1 MLASYNL
8 LKKYVDL
15 DGITYQEV
23 ADRLTFAGLEV
34 EGISFL
40 AEATNL
46 VIGEIVECEN
56 HPDSDHL
63 HILKVNEGDKYGINQ
78 IVCGAPNARVGLKV
92 IVARPGA
99 RLVKHDITIT
109 PSKIRGVESN
119 GMCCA
124 LFELGVDKLF
134 LNEKQIN
141 GIEELPEDAPIGE
154 ENVLGYLGL
163 DDIVFD
169 INVLPNR
176 SDALALYSLARE
188 VGALFKRKVNI
199 PEPKK
204 YDEVPTN
211 FTTSSDTP
219 CCPQFSI
226 KVVRDVVTKPS
237 PLWLQRALMAQG
249 IRSINNNVDIGNYV
263 MVLTGQPLHM
273 YDLDKLKGTDF
284 SVSEEYEGTL
294 VALDEKGYEIGKGD
308 LVVTNH
314 KEPVCIAGTMGLLS
328 VAVDENTK
336 NIGIESANFKSASI
350 RRTNK
355 KLGLSSESSAH
366 FQKGINPYQDEFVLD
381 LTAQLL
387 VELADAKIIEKTS
400 RYSTL
405 GVNDTKIDCSVSYIN
420 KRLGVDFNA
429 NKVIDVL
436 KTLNIRIEDFDEDN
450 FVAFPPDYRIDLK
463 CDADLSEEVIRYVG
477 FKEIVSKLPFMP
489 TTTGG
494 FTPNQQKR
502 LDIREMLV
510 NNGLNEILTFNLVAP
525 NFDHDFALLNAND
538 EPYVIMNPMT
548 VDHSVVRRSIVPSVL
563 DTIKYNLDHQ
573 QKDLAFFEV
582 ATINTKNSDFEELC
596 IALNGNKHIRG
607 ELEKRPFDFYDIHGY
622 LESILSM
629 LGIDKNR
636 YKETRLKDSKFYHPG
651 RTVQITIGK
660 DVVGVCGQIH
670 PNYAKDLGPT
680 FVLDLNL
687 TKIFDVKVSTLKMA
701 QFSKYPSVNRDYA
714 FIVNKNVLVGDM
726 IKTIKKNAHSIIKN
740 VDVFDVYIK
749 SNEDEKISIALSITY
764 QDDNKTL
771 TDSQINEVENAVLQA
786 LLKEYGA
793 ILRG

>member
-249 IRSINNNVDIGNYV
+249 IRSINNIVDIGNYV

-420 KRLGVDFNA
+420 KRLGVDFDA

-436 KTLNIRIEDFDEDN
+436 KTLNIKIEDFDGDN

-489 TTTGG
+489 
-494 FTPNQQKR
+494 K
-502 LDIREMLV
+502 I
-510 NNGLNEILTFNLVAP
+510 
-525 NFDHDFALLNAND
+525 
-538 EPYVIMNPMT
+538 
-548 VDHSVVRRSIVPSVL
+548 
-563 DTIKYNLDHQ
+563 
-573 QKDLAFFEV
+573 
-582 ATINTKNSDFEELC
+582 
-596 IALNGNKHIRG
+596 
-607 ELEKRPFDFYDIHGY
+607 
-622 LESILSM
+622 
-629 LGIDKNR
+629 
-636 YKETRLKDSKFYHPG
+636 G
-651 RTVQITIGK
+651 R
-660 DVVGVCGQIH
+660 
-670 PNYAKDLGPT
+670 
-680 FVLDLNL
+680 
-687 TKIFDVKVSTLKMA
+687 
-701 QFSKYPSVNRDYA
+701 
-714 FIVNKNVLVGDM
+714 
-726 IKTIKKNAHSIIKN
+726 AH
-740 VDVFDVYIK
+740 V
-749 SNEDEKISIALSITY
+749 
-764 QDDNKTL
+764 
-771 TDSQINEVENAVLQA
+771 
-786 LLKEYGA
+786 
-793 ILRG
+793 

>member
-63 HILKVNEGDKYGINQ
+63 HILKVNEGEQYGVNQ

-99 RLVKHDITIT
+99 KLVKHDITIT

-134 LNEKQIN
+134 LSDKQIN
-141 GIEELPEDAPIGE
+141 GIEELPADAPVGE

-176 SDALALYSLARE
+176 SDALAIYSLARE
-188 VGALFKRKVNI
+188 VGALFNRKVNI
-199 PEPKK
+199 PEPIK
-204 YDEVPTN
+204 YDEVPTK

-219 CCPQFSI
+219 NCPQFSI

-249 IRSINNNVDIGNYV
+249 IRSINNIVDIGNYV

-273 YDLDKLKGTDF
+273 YDLDKLKSTDF
-284 SVSEEYEGTL
+284 SVSDEYEGTL
-294 VALDEKGYEIGKGD
+294 VALDEKGYEVGKGD

-328 VAVDENTK
+328 VAVDDNTK
-336 NIGIESANFKSASI
+336 NIGIESANFKAACV
-350 RRTNK
+350 RKTGK

-387 VELADAKIIEKTS
+387 VELADAKIIEKTT

-405 GVNDTKIDCSVSYIN
+405 GENTTKIECSISYIN
-420 KRLGVDFNA
+420 KRLGTSFDS
-429 NKVIDVL
+429 NKVLDVL
-436 KTLNIRIEDFDEDN
+436 KSLNIRIENFDGDN
-450 FVAFPPDYRIDLK
+450 FLAFPPDYRIDLK

-477 FKEIVSKLPFMP
+477 FGEIVSKLPFMP

-494 FTPNQQKR
+494 YTSTQQKR

-510 NNGLNEILTFNLVAP
+510 NNGLNEVLTFNLVSP
-525 NFDHDFALLNAND
+525 SIDNEFVVLNSND

-548 VDHSVVRRSIVPSVL
+548 VEHSVVRRGIVSSVL
-563 DTIKYNLDHQ
+563 ETLKYNLDHQ

-582 ATINTKNSDFEELC
+582 ATVNTKNSDFEELC
-596 IALNGNKHIRG
+596 IALNGNKHERG
-607 ELEKRPFDFYDIHGY
+607 ELLKRPYDFYDVHGY
-622 LESILSM
+622 LEAILSM

-636 YKETRLKDSKFYHPG
+636 YKETRLTDCKFYHPG

-680 FVLDLNL
+680 FILDLNL
-687 TKIFDVKVSTLKMA
+687 TKIFDVKVSMLKMA
-701 QFSKYPSVNRDYA
+701 QFSKYPSVKRDYA
-714 FIVNKNVLVGDM
+714 FVVNKDVLVGDM

-740 VDVFDVYIK
+740 VDVFDVYRK
-749 SNEDEKISIALSITY
+749 SVEDEKVSVALSITY

-771 TDSQINEVENAVLQA
+771 TDAQINEVENAVLQA
-786 LLKEYGA
+786 LLKDYGA